1 MGPCKRAGARLHASG
16 TTAIVGANTEVMR
29 LYHATDADGV
39 AGIRRTGFAKSHLRD
54 SQESSW
60 FSANP
65 TEAVALSR
73 GGGWFVVVDLPT
85 EVAEPYRYSFEDGQG
100 YLDTFLVPWAVVNE
114 YEESFAYCR
123 AEELPQA

>member
-1 MGPCKRAGARLHASG
+1 M
-16 TTAIVGANTEVMR
+16 
-29 LYHATDADGV
+29 
-39 AGIRRTGFAKSHLRD
+39 
-54 SQESSW
+54 
-60 FSANP
+60 
-65 TEAVALSR
+65 
-73 GGGWFVVVDLPT
+73 VDLPT